1 MPIQALPD
9 HLINQIAAGEVVER
23 PASVVKELVENAVDA
38 GATRIEIE
46 LEEGGVRR
54 IRVRD
59 NGTGIV
65 PAEVPLA
72 LSRHATSKIGSLDDL
87 ESVLTMGFRG
97 EALPSI
103 ASVSRL
109 SLTSRTADHEHAH
122 RVELEGGRVVA
133 ESPHPHPPGT
143 TIEVCD
149 LFFNVPARR
158 KFLKAERTELGHIEE
173 WLRQLALARPD
184 IDVRVSH
191 NGKMLRR
198 WNRQDDLLSTRRLDE
213 TLGEAF
219 VANAMRIEAEAV
231 GIALSGWIARPT
243 YNRAAADQQ
252 YLFVNGRAIRD
263 RSVAHAIRR
272 AYGDVLF
279 HGRHPAYVLFVTID
293 PRRVDVNVHPAKHEV
308 RFRDARFV
316 HDFVYRTV
324 AEALRETRPGAQVDL
339 NAPTSSYLSSSGNT
353 TTASGAAPTSFRDWR
368 PAPSNLPLRA
378 QSLDSS
384 AAALQAQLYA
394 SSTPAAAPSTI
405 ADSTPQSD
413 DDIPPLG
420 YAIAQLHGIYILS
433 ETREGMIIVDMHAA
447 HERIVYER
455 LKDAMDREGIRTQ
468 PLLVP
473 LTMAVSEREADAIEA
488 GSAAFESLG
497 FELRRSGPL
506 SLQVRSVPVL
516 LADGNVE
523 ALVRDVLGDWLE
535 HGDLQ
540 RIENTRN
547 DLLATMACHG
557 SVRANRRLTIPE
569 MNALLRDMEVTPRSD
584 QCNHGRPTW
593 TAVTLAD
600 MDRWFLRGR

>member
-1 MPIQALPD
+1 
-9 HLINQIAAGEVVER
+9 
-23 PASVVKELVENAVDA
+23 
-38 GATRIEIE
+38 
-46 LEEGGVRR
+46 
-54 IRVRD
+54 
-59 NGTGIV
+59 
-65 PAEVPLA
+65 
-72 LSRHATSKIGSLDDL
+72 
-87 ESVLTMGFRG
+87 
-97 EALPSI
+97 
-103 ASVSRL
+103 
-109 SLTSRTADHEHAH
+109 
-122 RVELEGGRVVA
+122 
-133 ESPHPHPPGT
+133 
-143 TIEVCD
+143 
-149 LFFNVPARR
+149 
-158 KFLKAERTELGHIEE
+158 
-173 WLRQLALARPD
+173 
-184 IDVRVSH
+184 
-191 NGKMLRR
+191 
-198 WNRQDDLLSTRRLDE
+198 
-213 TLGEAF
+213 
-219 VANAMRIEAEAV
+219 
-231 GIALSGWIARPT
+231 
-243 YNRAAADQQ
+243 
-252 YLFVNGRAIRD
+252 
-263 RSVAHAIRR
+263 
-272 AYGDVLF
+272 VLF

-324 AEALRETRPGAQVDL
+324 ADALRETRPGAQADL
-339 NAPTSSYLSSSGNT
+339 NAPTSGDLSGSGSDT
-353 TTASGAAPTSFRDWR
+353 PPAASTPTSFRDWH
-368 PAPSNLPLRA
+368 PAPPSLPLRA
-378 QSLDSS
+378 PTLDTS
-384 AAALQAQLYA
+384 AALQAQLYTTG
-394 SSTPAAAPSTI
+394 STSAVTPSAI
-405 ADSTPQSD
+405 ADSALQSD

-433 ETREGMIIVDMHAA
+433 QTREGMIIVDMHAA

-455 LKDAMDREGIRTQ
+455 LKDAMDRDGIRAQ

-473 LTMAVSEREADAIEA
+473 LTLAVAEREADAVEA
-488 GSAAFESLG
+488 GSAAFEALG

-569 MNALLRDMEVTPRSD
+569 MNALLRDMEVTARSD

>member
-59 NGTGIV
+59 NGSGIE
-65 PAEVPLA
+65 PDEVPLA

-109 SLTSRTADHEHAH
+109 SLTSRTAEREHAH
-122 RVELEGGRVVA
+122 RVELEGGRVVS

-143 TIEVCD
+143 TIEVRD
-149 LFFNVPARR
+149 LFFNIPARR

-191 NGKMLRR
+191 NGKILRR

-219 VANAMRIEAEAV
+219 VANAMRIEADAV

-263 RSVAHAIRR
+263 RSVAHAVRR

-324 AEALRETRPGAQVDL
+324 ADALRETRPGAQADL
-339 NAPTSSYLSSSGNT
+339 NAPTSGYLSGSGSNT
-353 TTASGAAPTSFRDWR
+353 PPAASTPTSFRDWR
-368 PAPSNLPLRA
+368 PAPSSLPLRA
-378 QSLDSS
+378 PTLDTS
-384 AAALQAQLYA
+384 AALQAQLYTTG
-394 SSTPAAAPSTI
+394 STSTVTPSAI
-405 ADSTPQSD
+405 ADSALQSD

-433 ETREGMIIVDMHAA
+433 QTREGMIIVDMHAA

-455 LKDAMDREGIRTQ
+455 LKDAMDRDGIRAQ

-473 LTMAVSEREADAIEA
+473 LTLAVAEREADAVEA
-488 GSAAFESLG
+488 GSAAFEALG

-535 HGDLQ
+535 HGNLQ

-569 MNALLRDMEVTPRSD
+569 MNALLRDMEVTARSD

>member
-59 NGTGIV
+59 NGSGIE

-109 SLTSRTADHEHAH
+109 SLTSRTAEREHAH
-122 RVELEGGRVVA
+122 RVELEGGRVVS

-143 TIEVCD
+143 TIEVRD
-149 LFFNVPARR
+149 LFFNIPARR

-191 NGKMLRR
+191 NGKILRR

-219 VANAMRIEAEAV
+219 VANAMRIEADAV

-263 RSVAHAIRR
+263 RSVAHAVRR

-324 AEALRETRPGAQVDL
+324 ADALRETRPGAQADL
-339 NAPTSSYLSSSGNT
+339 NAPTSGYLSGSGSNT
-353 TTASGAAPTSFRDWR
+353 PPAASTPTSLRDWR
-368 PAPSNLPLRA
+368 PAPFSLPLRA
-378 QSLDSS
+378 PTLDTS
-384 AAALQAQLYA
+384 AALQAQLYTTG
-394 SSTPAAAPSTI
+394 STSTVTPSAI
-405 ADSTPQSD
+405 ADSALQSD

-433 ETREGMIIVDMHAA
+433 QTREGMIIVDMHAA

-455 LKDAMDREGIRTQ
+455 LKDAMDRDGIRAQ

-473 LTMAVSEREADAIEA
+473 LTLAVAEREADAVEA
-488 GSAAFESLG
+488 GSAAFEALG

-535 HGDLQ
+535 HGNLQ

-569 MNALLRDMEVTPRSD
+569 MNALLRDMEVTARSD